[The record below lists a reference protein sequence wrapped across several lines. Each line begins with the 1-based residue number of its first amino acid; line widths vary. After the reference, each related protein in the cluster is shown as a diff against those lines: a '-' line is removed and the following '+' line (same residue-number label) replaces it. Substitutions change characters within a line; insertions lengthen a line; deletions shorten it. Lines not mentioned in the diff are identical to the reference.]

1 MNMNRSKKYAF
12 TAFSAAALVLFL
24 TPCAKALTG
33 ASEAENAAAPISTH
47 FRLARTSGEP
57 SPLVALSSPLASTAL
72 DDEAKTA
79 VAGGIPKA
87 RFGRAAIELGSFL
100 LGSGINYWIE
110 YSSFIEDWQ
119 YRFNFKDQSKRFFG
133 LSAVRLDS
141 NDFKLNWSHSLAG
154 AFYYQF
160 ARTNNLSWLASW
172 GFSMFGATFWE
183 YCVEWREIISIN
195 DIVLTGIGGF
205 PSGEAWFQLG
215 NFLNN
220 SDNPVFR
227 IFSFIDPTLKINR
240 WLDRKRAPMDK
251 VQYGQHEFSLEVG
264 ARSLKKAGG
273 YEFDEFYGLKTEII
287 NPPEYNSPGFAVEHI
302 KDTYSST
309 ITANFAWDESHA
321 QETDLYFGVRNIG
334 RFTRNLD
341 EYGRG
346 YTLYIGLG
354 SALSYF
360 KKRPV
365 EAYDFSLVAYGDLAD
380 LHLDLPRNFRDKI
393 AAVHVIGPAVDYTMR
408 RRGFQL
414 RAQAEAFIDFA
425 LVNSYALNK
434 YSESNDVSGMK
445 TTILYFGYYYGLG
458 GTASANV
465 EIRAGNLKASGGA
478 LYQRWDSIEGRD
490 RFQSS
495 LTDDCDMDDSRTMLT
510 ADASWR
516 IPKSF
521 IEIFGRYEH
530 IRRWGRIKDFGVT
543 GSEDRS
549 FIGMRLLF

>member
-1 MNMNRSKKYAF
+1 MNIGPMKKYV
-12 TAFSAAALVLFL
+12 SSLCAAVSIFLFL
-24 TPCAKALTG
+24 IPAAEASTPGTG
-33 ASEAENAAAPISTH
+33 VENETGSLSASFYLGRSCGGA
-47 FRLARTSGEP
+47 
-57 SPLVALSSPLASTAL
+57 SPLVALSPQAPTAVA
-72 DDEAKTA
+72 DGAKTA
-79 VAGGIPKA
+79 AAGRVPKA

-100 LGSGINYWIE
+100 LGSGVNYWIE

-119 YRFNFKDQSKRFFG
+119 YRFTLKDQAKRFFG

-141 NDFKLNWSHSLAG
+141 NDFKLNWSHSLSG

-160 ARTNNLSWLASW
+160 ARTNDLSWLGSW
-172 GFSMFGATFWE
+172 GFSAFGALFWE

-195 DIVLTGIGGF
+195 DLVFTGLGGY

-215 NFLNN
+215 NFLAN
-220 SDNPVFR
+220 SESPVMR
-227 IFSFIDPTLKINR
+227 AFSFIDPALKINR
-240 WLDRKRAPMDK
+240 WLDRKKAPRDR
-251 VQYGQHEFSLEVG
+251 VLYGQHEFSLEVG
-264 ARSLKKAGG
+264 ARSLKKTGG
-273 YEFDEFYGLKTEII
+273 YEFDEFFGLKTEII
-287 NPPEYNSPGFAVEHI
+287 NPPEYNSPGSAVERI

-309 ITANFAWDESHA
+309 ITANFAWDDSHA
-321 QETDLYFGVRNIG
+321 QETNLYFGVRNIG

-341 EYGRG
+341 ELGRG

-365 EAYDFSLVAYGDLAD
+365 EPYDFSLVAYGDLAD
-380 LHLDLPRNFRDKI
+380 LHLELPRNFRDKI
-393 AAVHVIGPAVDYTMR
+393 AVVHVIGPAVDYTLR
-408 RRGFQL
+408 RQGFQL
-414 RAQAEAFIDFA
+414 RAQAEAFVDFA

-458 GTASANV
+458 GTASARV
-465 EIRAGNLKASGGA
+465 EMRAGNLRASGEA
-478 LYQRWDSIEGRD
+478 LYQRWDSIEGHD

-495 LTDDCDMDDSRTMLT
+495 LTDDCDMDDSRTMLA

-516 IPKSF
+516 IPRSF